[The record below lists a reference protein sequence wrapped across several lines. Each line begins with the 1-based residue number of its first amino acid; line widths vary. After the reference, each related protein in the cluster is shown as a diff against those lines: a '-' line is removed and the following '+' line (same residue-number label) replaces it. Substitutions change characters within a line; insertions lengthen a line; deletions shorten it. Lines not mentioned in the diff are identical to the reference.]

1 MRKSIDHNP
10 TIKDVA
16 ARAGVSVATASRA
29 LSGRGY
35 VSQETR
41 DAVMHAAQ
49 ELGYRIHAAAR
60 SLKTRRTNTI
70 GLLITDIINPF
81 YSYVANGALSCS
93 QQIGYHII
101 LCATSEDPNL
111 EREYLKVLIEERV
124 EGIIA
129 VPMGNDNVA
138 HWRKAEELGIR
149 LVFIDRALDEIPNA
163 DVVVVDNVK
172 GMYNAA
178 SYLINLG
185 HKRIALINGPT
196 STTTGHG
203 RLLGYQRA
211 LQDANL
217 RLRDELVQIGSFK
230 RESGVQAVHRL
241 LSLPQP
247 PSAILVS
254 NNVLG
259 EAVIGALRERN
270 LRIPQDISLIMFD
283 DVPWASLTSPRI
295 TVVAQ
300 PTYSIGFIS
309 MEMLDQRL
317 REEDGGS
324 FAPTR
329 TVLQPELIIRE
340 SCAPYVDVRAT

>member
-1 MRKSIDHNP
+1 MRKTNDHTP

-16 ARAGVSVATASRA
+16 ARAGVSLATASRA

-35 VSQETR
+35 VSEETR
-41 DAVMHAAQ
+41 AIVTNAAS
-49 ELGYRIHAAAR
+49 ELGYRAHAAAR
-60 SLKTRRTNTI
+60 SLKTRRTNTV
-70 GLLITDIINPF
+70 GLLITDIVNPF
-81 YSYVANGALSCS
+81 YSFVANGALSCS
-93 QQIGYHII
+93 QQIGYHVIF
-101 LCATSEDPNL
+101 CATSEDPSL
-111 EREYLKVLIEERV
+111 ELEYLKVLIEERV

-138 HWRKAEELGIR
+138 QWQKAEELGIR
-149 LVFIDRALDEIPNA
+149 LVFVDRALDEVPNA
-163 DVVVVDNVK
+163 DVVLVDNVK
-172 GMYNAA
+172 GMYNAT
-178 SYLINLG
+178 SYLISLG
-185 HKRIALINGPT
+185 HQRIALINGPT

-203 RLLGYQRA
+203 RLVGYQRA
-211 LQDANL
+211 MQDA
-217 RLRDELVQIGSFK
+217 RLPLQKDLIQMGSFK
-230 RESGVQAVHRL
+230 RENGAQAVHRL

-270 LRIPQDISLIMFD
+270 LQIPDDISLVMFD

-309 MEMLDQRL
+309 MELLERRL
-317 REEDGGS
+317 REEDGED

-329 TVLQPELIIRE
+329 TILQPELIIRE
-340 SCAPYVDVRAT
+340 SCVPYHERR